1 MKRAFVLGNGRSRL
15 GVDLNL
21 LKTKG
26 KIYGCNALYR
36 EFEPDVLIAV
46 DPKMI
51 IEICNSGYQK
61 THQVWTNPNNK
72 YKEFTNLNIFS
83 NTRGWSSGPTALL
96 KSCIDINTEIFI
108 LGFDYYGVDDRVNNV
123 YSDTLNYKKSSESAT
138 YFGNWLKQTES
149 VFKEFP
155 NINFIRVVGPKC
167 MIVKEWKMINN
178 VKDITYDDF
187 NKLIQTF

>member
-15 GVDLNL
+15 NADLNL

-51 IEICNSGYQK
+51 IEICNVGYQNAN
-61 THQVWTNPNNK
+61 QVWTNPNRK
-72 YKEFTNLNIFS
+72 YREYKNLNFFDS
-83 NTRGWSSGPTALL
+83 VRGWSSGPTALL
-96 KSCIDINTEIFI
+96 KACMDTSKEIYI
-108 LGFDYYGVDDRVNNV
+108 LGFDYHGLENLVNNV
-123 YSDTLNYKKSSESAT
+123 YSGTPNYKGNNDSAT
-138 YFGNWLKQTES
+138 YFGNWLKQTEA

-155 NINFIRVVGPKC
+155 KINFIRVTGPKC
-167 MIVKEWKMINN
+167 LIVKEWKMINN